1 MSGKQQKLAEGE
13 QGRRL
18 GEEHAKSELR
28 EQLRLVLMGVAALL
42 SWIGAWHVFLPIDFV
57 AILATLVGGYPVY
70 KETFGAL
77 RYGHVNMEVS
87 MTVAI
92 FASLAVGQY
101 TVSVVITFFVL
112 LSEYIETYAV
122 DRGRQTITLLEKSTP
137 KRALVRRNGIET
149 EVDTIS
155 ATERYRDCESWRAYT
170 RGRNDCCWVCICKPV
185 SYDWRIS

>member
-13 QGRRL
+13 EGSQL
-18 GEEHAKSELR
+18 GEEHSESELR
-28 EQLRLVLMGVAALL
+28 ERLRLVLMGVAALV
-42 SWIGAWHVFLPIDFV
+42 SWIGIWRMFLPIDFI

-77 RYGHVNMEVS
+77 RHGHVNMEVS

-112 LSEYIETYAV
+112 LSECIETYA
-122 DRGRQTITLLEKSTP
+122 GR
-137 KRALVRRNGIET
+137 
-149 EVDTIS
+149 
-155 ATERYRDCESWRAYT
+155 
-170 RGRNDCCWVCICKPV
+170 
-185 SYDWRIS
+185 